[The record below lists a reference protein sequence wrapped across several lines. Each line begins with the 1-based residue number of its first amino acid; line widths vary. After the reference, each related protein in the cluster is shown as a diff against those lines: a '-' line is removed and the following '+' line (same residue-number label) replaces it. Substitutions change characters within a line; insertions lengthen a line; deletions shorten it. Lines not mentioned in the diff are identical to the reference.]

1 MTIYYIGEFYG
12 KKHEIIEL
20 LKNATD
26 NLTQAISLMLTEDYE
41 RKKLFVVV
49 SSHGNV
55 IPFPVEKIK
64 PNVQENGV
72 VEFTEKEINTMPK
85 HIRKLL
91 IIEKKRCRIRQ
102 HNGKKGYEIRLR
114 RDGYDI
120 SASGVTI
127 ELAKENFIK
136 NIMP

>member
-1 MTIYYIGEFYG
+1 
-12 KKHEIIEL
+12 
-20 LKNATD
+20 
-26 NLTQAISLMLTEDYE
+26 MLTEDYE
-41 RKKLFVVV
+41 RKKLFRVV
-49 SSHGNV
+49 SSYGNV

-136 NIMP
+136 KLKVAKPKGADGEIIDKSTKTIWR